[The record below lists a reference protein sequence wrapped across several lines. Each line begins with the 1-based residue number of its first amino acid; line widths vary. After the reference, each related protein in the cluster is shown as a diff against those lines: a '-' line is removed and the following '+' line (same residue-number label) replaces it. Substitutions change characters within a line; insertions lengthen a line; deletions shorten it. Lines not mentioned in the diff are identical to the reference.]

1 MHFVSTRYFLL
12 LSITLLLYWSL
23 PWRRVRL
30 AVVLVSSYIFYM
42 AWSEKLVA
50 LLWFSTFLD
59 FYCGGR
65 IHEAEDDRRRRR
77 WLLVSLGGNLGML
90 GAFKYYGFFADS
102 LLVLLRELGLNPSA
116 RTLYLVLP
124 LGISFYTFQTLS
136 YTIDI
141 YRRQMRPTSS
151 LLEFAT
157 FVAFFPQLVAGP
169 IVRARDFLPQ
179 IVERRRFDPAEFLW
193 GLERLLIGMVKKAVI
208 ADNLGQVVDHLFANS
223 ATLSST
229 HAWMAVL
236 AFYGQVYC
244 DFSGYSDIAIGCS
257 RLFGIRIAEN
267 FTKPYLTTSPQAYW
281 NHWHISLST
290 WLRDYVYFPLGGSRH
305 GPRRTYINLFL
316 TMFISGLWHGA
327 AWTFV
332 IWGAYH
338 GLCLITHRL
347 WSRAGYRLPHV
358 AGLVGQVLFT
368 CVGYFMFRAESW
380 QNMVEMMTAAA
391 ALPTTALIPMEWGAL
406 AWCALI
412 FGLEP
417 LGPRVRRLC
426 ATPVVGP
433 VIWGILVGLGISLIM
448 LGLPNATPDFVYFVF

>member
-1 MHFVSTRYFLL
+1 MHFVSTQYSLL
-12 LSITLLLYWSL
+12 LATTLLLYWIL
-23 PWRRVRL
+23 PWRRPRL
-30 AVVLVSSYIFYM
+30 AVVLIASYVFYM
-42 AWSEKLVA
+42 TWNPKLVV
-50 LLWFSTFLD
+50 LLWFSTVLD

-65 IHEAEDDRRRRR
+65 IHTAADDRQRKR
-77 WLLVSLGGNLGML
+77 WLHLSLLGNLGVL

-102 LLVLLRELGLNPSA
+102 LIALLRELGLNPNE
-116 RTLYLVLP
+116 RTLYIVLP

-141 YRRQMRPTSS
+141 YRRQLRPTASI
-151 LLEFAT
+151 LEFAT

-179 IVERRRFDPAEFLW
+179 VVDRRQFDVREFVW
-193 GLERLLIGMVKKAVI
+193 GLERILWGLVKKAVI
-208 ADNLGQVVDHLFANS
+208 ADNLAQVVEHLFANG
-223 ATLSST
+223 AGTTST
-229 HAWMAVL
+229 HAWMAVF

-290 WLRDYVYFPLGGSRH
+290 WLRDYVYFPLGGNRG

-338 GLCLITHRL
+338 GLCLLTHRA
-347 WSRAGYRLPHV
+347 WSRAGHRMPHV
-358 AGLVGQVLFT
+358 AGLCGQVLFT
-368 CVGYFMFRAESW
+368 SVGYFMFRAESW
-380 QNMVEMMTAAA
+380 QNMVDMVTAAA
-391 ALPTTALIPMEWGAL
+391 AVPTTALTPMEWGAVG
-406 AWCALI
+406 WCALI

-417 LGPRVRRLC
+417 QGARVRRWC
-426 ATPVVGP
+426 ALPVVGP
-433 VIWGILVGLGISLIM
+433 LLYGVLVGLGCALLM
-448 LGLPNATPDFVYFVF
+448 LAIPDATPDFVYFVF